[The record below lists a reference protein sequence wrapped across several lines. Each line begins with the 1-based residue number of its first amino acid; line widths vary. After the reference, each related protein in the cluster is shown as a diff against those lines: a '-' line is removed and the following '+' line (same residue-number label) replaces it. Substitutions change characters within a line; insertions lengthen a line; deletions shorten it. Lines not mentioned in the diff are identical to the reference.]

1 MRYLVFILFLW
12 ILNPLKTQLLD
23 TTGGTITIRELSTKK
38 ELFIIDF
45 KKVYFQTSKVK
56 VKEKLGT
63 FHVSFKESTSIDGF
77 KIIKYDNQAVV
88 WKKGNKEI
96 QLEIGTNSSGKLEL
110 TVSSNVKTNHWH
122 IPFKRKN
129 LEEIYG
135 GGIQFSKYKQYNKSI
150 INLTQ
155 ENGIG
160 RGGGSISKW
169 TSLVG
174 AKGESYATYCPLT
187 QFTTSLYRSF
197 SWNDYAYSEVKF
209 SDDFISFDIFDQAA
223 SFTLSFDESLKEIHA
238 INKPLPYKLPAWAL
252 GTILGVQGGSQ
263 EVQKKLNSL
272 LKQGVKVNA
281 IWIQDWVGKQPT
293 KFGSR
298 LKWRWQLDKDH
309 YSKFEIFKSEL
320 KEKNIKLL
328 GYINPFFAEDGPY
341 VNEGISNGYFI
352 SKNGEV
358 IKFKFGGIKG
368 YMIDLFNKDAYNW
381 MKQIIQTN
389 LVDAGFSG
397 WMADFAEWYPVREH
411 VKQLINDLKKHN
423 EYPVLWA
430 KLNYEIIIENPAKEL
445 FFFNRSGGK
454 KIEQYS
460 SMMWA
465 GDQMVDYTVEDGL
478 GSVFDAYL
486 SASYSGIPIIHSDVG
501 GYTSVK
507 KPLIKNCIRKE
518 NLLKDWMLLEAFTPV
533 FRTHEG
539 LLPEDNLQV
548 YSDSSIIQAFKKFST
563 INHKLIPYFKQL
575 IKERNKTGKPIFREI
590 DHTINGFKTTNPG
603 FCVGK
608 QIMIIH
614 QLEKEDCTSFK
625 NLGWEFVD
633 NLGAIKDKPQ
643 EKDKIIVAIKD
654 LSVIIQ

>member
-1 MRYLVFILFLW
+1 MRYLVFISFLW
-12 ILNPLKTQLLD
+12 ILTPLKTQFLD
-23 TTGGTITIRELSTKK
+23 TTGGTITIRESSTKK
-38 ELFIIDF
+38 ELFILDF
-45 KKVYFQTSKVK
+45 KKMYFQNTKVK
-56 VKEKLGT
+56 VKEKLGS
-63 FHVSFKESTSIDGF
+63 FHVSFKESTPTEGF
-77 KIIKYDNQAVV
+77 KITKYDNQAIA

-96 QLEIGTNSSGKLEL
+96 QLEIGTNSSGKIEL
-110 TVSSNVKTNHWH
+110 TISSNVKTNHWH
-122 IPFKRKN
+122 IPFKRKP
-129 LEEIYG
+129 LEKIYG
-135 GGIQFSKYKQYNKSI
+135 GGIQFSKYQQYNKSI

-169 TSLVG
+169 TSLAG
-174 AKGESYATYCPLT
+174 AVGESYATYCPLT
-187 QFTTSLYRSF
+187 QFTTSLNRSF
-197 SWNDYAYSEVKF
+197 SWNDYAYCEVEF
-209 SDDFISFDIFDQAA
+209 SDDLITFDIFDQAA

-238 INKPLPYKLPAWAL
+238 ITKPLPYKLPSWSL
-252 GTILGVQGGSQ
+252 GTLLGVQGGTQ
-263 EVQKKLNSL
+263 EVQKKLNTL

-281 IWIQDWVGKQPT
+281 LWIQDWVGKQPT

-298 LKWRWQLDKDH
+298 LKWSWQLDQNH
-309 YSKFEIFKSEL
+309 YSQFERFKTEL

-341 VNEGISNGYFI
+341 VNEGILNGYFI
-352 SKNGEV
+352 SNNKEF

-368 YMIDLFNKDAYNW
+368 FMIDLFNTAAYNW

-389 LVDAGFSG
+389 LVDEGFTG
-397 WMADFAEWYPVREH
+397 WMADFAEWYPIRTNAE
-411 VKQLINDLKKHN
+411 KLINDLKKHN

-430 KLNYEIIIENPAKEL
+430 KLNYEIITENSEKEL

-486 SASYSGIPIIHSDVG
+486 SASYSRIPIIHSDVG
-501 GYTSVK
+501 GYTSIK
-507 KPLIKNCIRKE
+507 KPLIKNYLRKE
-518 NLLKDWMLLEAFTPV
+518 TLLKDWMLIEAFTPV

-548 YSDSSIIQAFKKFST
+548 YSDSLIIQAFKKFSN
-563 INHKLIPYFKQL
+563 INHKLLPYFKQL
-575 IKERNKTGKPIFREI
+575 IKERNEMGNPIFSEI
-590 DHTINGFKTTNPG
+590 DHTIKRFKTTNPG

-608 QIMIIH
+608 KIMIIH
-614 QLEKEDCTSFK
+614 QLEKEDFTFLIK
-625 NLGWEFVD
+625 EGWKFVD
-633 NLGAIKDKPQ
+633 NCGSVKDKPQ

-654 LSVIIQ
+654 LAELIQ